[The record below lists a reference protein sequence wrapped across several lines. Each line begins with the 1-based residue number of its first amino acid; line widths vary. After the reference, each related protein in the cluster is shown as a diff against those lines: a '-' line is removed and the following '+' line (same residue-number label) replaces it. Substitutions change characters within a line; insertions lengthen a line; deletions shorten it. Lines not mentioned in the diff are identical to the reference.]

1 MASSIDK
8 SIVDKLA
15 AIAKSVQAKSVNTN
29 IEQSEKRSLTENTV
43 TKSNALSRAFYRF
56 SLSEKRIMESL
67 IGRLHPMRS
76 DNDTQDI
83 SLSAADFS
91 KAYGVDKASSY
102 RDLTAAAQG
111 LMRKVITTTDKGYP
125 VENSLMSQAQY
136 MKDEGRIV
144 CTLDSK
150 IVPHLIQMRESF
162 NSYPLAKAAD
172 FRSSYTWR
180 FYEIL
185 VSWAQPKNESGGR
198 LCGWFQEDV
207 KTLRKMLGV
216 PDSYGYGQF
225 KKTVLDRVIAELY
238 DKANIILKLEIQKT
252 GRKITSF
259 NITFMEN
266 DQLKLI

>member
-8 SIVDKLA
+8 SIADKLE
-15 AIAKSVQAKSVNTN
+15 AIAKSVQAKNANAN
-29 IEQSEKRSLTENTV
+29 IEQTETRSLTDNTV
-43 TKSNALSRAFYRF
+43 TKSNALSRAYYRF

-67 IGRLHPMRS
+67 ISRLHPMRS
-76 DNDTQDI
+76 DNDIQDI

-91 KAYGVDKASSY
+91 KAYGLDKASSY
-102 RDLTAAAQG
+102 RDLSTAAHG

-150 IVPHLIQMRESF
+150 IVPHLIQMRERF
-162 NSYPLAKAAD
+162 NSYPLAKAAN
-172 FRSSYTWR
+172 FRSGYTWR

-185 VSWAQPKNESGGR
+185 VSWAQPKSEADSR
-198 LCGWFQEDV
+198 FYGWFQEDI

-225 KKTVLDRVIAELY
+225 KKTVLDRVIEELY
-238 DKANIILKLEIQKT
+238 NKANITLKLETQKT